1 MKAPVDVV
9 KGRIVDVDQNGNVT
23 IVAHYDDWFTLTK
36 RGYSDCYVELIDS
49 RQLSDKQRR
58 MCWALIGEIAE
69 WQGDMK
75 STTGRALERDF
86 VNEARKLDFLISEL
100 GENVDRIF
108 SLSNAPMSLV
118 AAYQRYLIRFIVY
131 NDIPTKK
138 PMLDY
143 VDDISDYV
151 YTCLINKCCCICGKP
166 ADLHHVD
173 RVGMGR
179 DRTDICHEGMEAL
192 PLCRIHHTEA
202 HAIPDS
208 EFFDKYHLD
217 GGIKLDKTL
226 CKIYGLKRRK
236 QNEPIKNR

>member
-151 YTCLINKCCCICGKP
+151 YSCLINKRCCICGKP
-166 ADLHHVD
+166 AYLHHHS
-173 RVGMGR
+173 RIGSGR
-179 DRTDICHEGMEAL
+179 NRNEIDQEGMLVE
-192 PLCRIHHTEA
+192 PLCPIHHVEC
-202 HAIPDS
+202 HAVPQA
-208 EFFDKYHLD
+208 EFDDKYH
-217 GGIKLDKTL
+217 ISPIPIDKTL
-226 CKIYGLKRRK
+226 MKLWRLNGKRKRYDRI
-236 QNEPIKNR
+236 QD